1 MKAFL
6 TIGLILIVAVATGQS
21 FEPDK
26 ITDVND
32 NGKEGSL
39 VALKG
44 DVIAVEKD
52 ILIELKDQTG
62 SIKIDLSGIE
72 DVEVR
77 KDDHISVNG
86 KITVSEN
93 GERIVKATYFRKH
106 SYVKDPSRCCKTTL

>member
-1 MKAFL
+1 MKHVLVIALFL
-6 TIGLILIVAVATGQS
+6 VSLMATGQS
-21 FEPDK
+21 FSPDR

-32 NGKEGSL
+32 NGKKGSL

-44 DVIAVEKD
+44 DVFAVEKD
-52 ILIELKDQTG
+52 VLIELKDQTG

-72 DVEVR
+72 NVEVM

-86 KITVSEN
+86 KITVSEE
-93 GERIVKATYFRKH
+93 GERMVKATYFRKH

>member
-1 MKAFL
+1 MKYFL
-6 TIGLILIVAVATGQS
+6 TIGLILIVTVVMGQS
-21 FEPDK
+21 FAPDRIK
-26 ITDVND
+26 DVND
-32 NGKEGSL
+32 KGKEGSM

-44 DVIAVEKD
+44 DVSTVEKD
-52 ILIELKDQTG
+52 VLIELKDQTG
-62 SIKIDLSGIE
+62 SIRIDLSGIE

-93 GERIVKATYFRKH
+93 GERIVKASYFRKH